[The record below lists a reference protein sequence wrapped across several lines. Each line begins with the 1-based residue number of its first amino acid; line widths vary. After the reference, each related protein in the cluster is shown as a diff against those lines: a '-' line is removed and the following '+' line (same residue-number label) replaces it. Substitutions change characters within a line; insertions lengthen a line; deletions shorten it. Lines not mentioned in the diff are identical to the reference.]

1 MGCRFCEDEKLKLDL
16 KNPDLLEQFMED
28 GNILPRRLTGVC
40 QYHQREVTL
49 AIRRAR
55 VLGILG
61 PSEAKA

>member
-1 MGCRFCEDEKLKLDL
+1 MGCRFCEEEMLKLDL
-16 KNPDLLEQFMED
+16 KNSALLEQFMDD
-28 GNILPRRLTGVC
+28 GNILPRRLTGNC
-40 QYHQREVTL
+40 QHHQREVTL

>member
-1 MGCRFCEDEKLKLDL
+1 MGCRFCEDEMLELSLKDS
-16 KNPDLLEQFMED
+16 DLLKQFMED
-28 GNILPRRLTGVC
+28 GNILPRRLTDNC
-40 QYHQREVTL
+40 QHQQREVTL

>member
-1 MGCRFCEDEKLKLDL
+1 MGCRFCEDETLELNLKDSE
-16 KNPDLLEQFMED
+16 LLEQFMED
-28 GNILPRRLTGVC
+28 GNILPRRLTGNC
-40 QYHQREVTL
+40 QHHQREVTL

>member
-1 MGCRFCEDEKLKLDL
+1 MGCRFCEDEMLELSLKDS
-16 KNPDLLEQFMED
+16 DLLKQFMED
-28 GNILPRRLTGVC
+28 GNILPRRLTENC
-40 QYHQREVTL
+40 QHHQREVTL

>member
-16 KNPDLLEQFMED
+16 KTSDLLEQFMED
-28 GNILPRRLTGVC
+28 GNSLPRRLTGTC
-40 QYHQREVTL
+40 QHHQREVTL